1 MPNTILRHD
10 MQLALPGPPFLCLLP
25 RQYTH
30 CWNGGTTSEATAY
43 GYSSTRGGLERRS
56 NQLQASRGTCPQ
68 EKEASIL
75 LAVRLRG
82 DGLEW
87 LCECAH
93 IVLKQLQIL
102 SLQVKCFVYITNQAA
117 DAFYHRYTGITM
129 PHLKCCTS
137 IS

>member
-1 MPNTILRHD
+1 MRNTILRHD

-25 RQYTH
+25 IQYTH
-30 CWNGGTTSEATAY
+30 CWIQFHTWWLGAKV
-43 GYSSTRGGLERRS
+43 
-56 NQLQASRGTCPQ
+56 QLQASRGTCPQ

-87 LCECAH
+87 LCECTH

-102 SLQVKCFVYITNQAA
+102 SLQVKCFVYITSQAA